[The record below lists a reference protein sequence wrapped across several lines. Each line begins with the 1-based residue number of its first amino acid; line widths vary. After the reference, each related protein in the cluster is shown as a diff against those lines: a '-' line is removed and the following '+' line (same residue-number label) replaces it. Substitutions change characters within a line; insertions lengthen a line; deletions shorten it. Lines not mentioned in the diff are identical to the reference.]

1 MKDIRID
8 SQGRQRCWNCG
19 GTGFTEKRTTR
30 SKLLVGVGTFL
41 TKKKLQCQSCGEYNE
56 TGNSKSYDG
65 PASER
70 AAKKL
75 GTAAIDEQGA
85 APKEMSD
92 SAPVYP
98 NCERPKANAAPEK
111 RTVSALLG
119 VGILFLPFIFSWFT
133 LRKGHSVLAR
143 TLSFSW
149 LVWSVVIMTGAQ
161 DGTENRVASTSGNAS
176 TEARQVNSKSNEAAP
191 DLEVKLSRNSGGGVF
206 VSGKTSLPDAM
217 NLMISLRA
225 KSGGLLAQDKVQV
238 RSGTFESAGFTSK
251 GSALPAGEYRI
262 SIISPLMGLQPISV
276 KQKLGSSGSGIPKDI
291 REKTSWGEHYTVTY
305 SVSRSVK

>member
-1 MKDIRID
+1 MALIKCKEC
-8 SQGRQRCWNCG
+8 SN
-19 GTGFTEKRTTR
+19 
-30 SKLLVGVGTFL
+30 
-41 TKKKLQCQSCGEYNE
+41 
-56 TGNSKSYDG
+56 
-65 PASER
+65 
-70 AAKKL
+70 
-75 GTAAIDEQGA
+75 
-85 APKEMSD
+85 EMSD
-92 SAPVYP
+92 SAPACPHCGKP
-98 NCERPKANAAPEK
+98 NSNAAPEK
-111 RTVSALLG
+111 RPISALLG
-119 VGILFLPFIFSWFT
+119 VGILFLPLIFSWFT

-149 LVWSVVIMTGAQ
+149 FFLFFVMIGSQ